1 MRVSISIISGV
12 TVEPFGGVVVVL
24 LTTAFGVALE
34 AGFTGVLADAFTV
47 ATGAFAAVLGAL
59 LTGAFGD
66 ALCAAGFASTVFSV
80 ACLAGS
86 AVVVSVFFT
95 AGVLVV
101 LFIIIVCFID
111 YNSLELRRSWK
122 SIIS

>member
-1 MRVSISIISGV
+1 M
-12 TVEPFGGVVVVL
+12 VVVL

-34 AGFTGVLADAFTV
+34 AGFTGVFADAFIV
-47 ATGAFAAVLGAL
+47 AAGAFAAVLGAL
-59 LTGAFGD
+59 LTGAFRAG
-66 ALCAAGFASTVFSV
+66 LCTTGLVSAVFSV
-80 ACLAGS
+80 AGFAGS
-86 AVVVSVFFT
+86 AVEVSVFFT

-101 LFIIIVCFID
+101 LFIIIVRFID